1 MKPFSNRRKL
11 PTNGLTTKPKGS
23 RARCA
28 KAKSSCWLWCQP
40 EQRARSEASRLRAE
54 QAEIEREARRLEDER
69 TLLQHEAEQNLE
81 RHHRFALVVTVLQV
95 SIGLAAIAALVERR
109 FVWYGALIIG
119 AVGLA
124 LFVIGFLR

>member
-1 MKPFSNRRKL
+1 
-11 PTNGLTTKPKGS
+11 
-23 RARCA
+23 
-28 KAKSSCWLWCQP
+28 
-40 EQRARSEASRLRAE
+40 
-54 QAEIEREARRLEDER
+54 
-69 TLLQHEAEQNLE
+69 LQHEAEQNLE